1 MIKVVNTLR
10 VKKGKVNEVAALFQ
24 KAKGVHTFDGFVFME
39 VLIKE
44 NTEEHDELL
53 VCTTWEDHASFEVWR
68 KSRETR
74 KAHESQ
80 NKQEKEDSPI
90 LGSELSTFEV
100 FVQHNIAIRY

>member
-10 VKKGKVNEVAALFQ
+10 VKKGKVNEVAALFS
-24 KAKGVHTFDGFVFME
+24 KAKSVHTFNGFVFTE

-44 NTEEHDELL
+44 NTEEYDELQ

-68 KSRETR
+68 ESRETR

-80 NKQEKEDSPI
+80 DKQEKEGNPI
-90 LGSELSTFEV
+90 LGSEISTFEI
-100 FVQHNIAIRY
+100 FVQHRPA

>member
-10 VKKGKVNEVAALFQ
+10 VKKGKVNEVAALFKQ
-24 KAKGVHTFDGFVFME
+24 AKSVHTFNGFVFME

-44 NTEEHDELL
+44 NTEEYDELQ
-53 VCTTWEDHASFEVWR
+53 VCTTWEDYASFEVWR
-68 KSRETR
+68 ESRETK

-80 NKQEKEDSPI
+80 GKQEKEDSPI

-100 FVQHNIAIRY
+100 FVQHQPA

>member
-24 KAKGVHTFDGFVFME
+24 KAKAVHIFDGFVFME

-44 NTEEHDELL
+44 NTAEYDELQ
-53 VCTTWEDHASFEVWR
+53 VCTTWDDHASFEVWR
-68 KSRETR
+68 ESRETR

-80 NKQEKEDSPI
+80 NKEEKEDSPI
-90 LGSELSTFEV
+90 LGTELSIFEV
-100 FVQHNIAIRY
+100 FVQHHPA